1 MVLVPHFYRRLGG
14 PFRRRMLSQPT
25 MDILFSQMI
34 MTTTYPVML
43 SPSELILDH
52 QQNVLAFVVR
62 VYPSQRQSRLV
73 SSKLYSFEAV
83 RDSFTPP

>member
-1 MVLVPHFYRRLGG
+1 MASVLYFYRRLGEL
-14 PFRRRMLSQPT
+14 FRRRMLSQLT
-25 MDILFSQMI
+25 MDLLFSQMI
-34 MTTTYPVML
+34 MTTPYPVVL

-73 SSKLYSFEAV
+73 SFKLYSFGAV